1 MLCFKVLGFHPWHP
15 KYMYGFLKQHMQC
28 SSTQCDASA
37 SNPSGLVLCNPFK
50 WDVLLSIISGRKS
63 GCVHVCVCALCMCIK
78 KPQRLKSCRRH
89 TQCSSTLCWWLYT
102 QPIWCYPLQPFEQP
116 FHMRYFVVHSR
127 SKACCFPPS
136 TTEKWISKYT
146 HTCQLVS
153 AALKHQPTISTLLLL
168 R

>member
-1 MLCFKVLGFHPWHP
+1 MRMLVHPTIWSCP
-15 KYMYGFLKQHMQC
+15 LQ
-28 SSTQCDASA
+28 
-37 SNPSGLVLCNPFK
+37 PFQMRY
-50 WDVLLSIISGRKS
+50 LSGRKS
-63 GCVHVCVCALCMCIK
+63 GCVHVCMCMCVCVCVCVCMCALCMCIK

-102 QPIWCYPLQPFEQP
+102 QPIWCYPLQP

-153 AALKHQPTISTLLLL
+153 AALKHQPTILHTTFVKINQCSLCLLLL
-168 R
+168 FLYYIIKIKK